1 VRPTGSRY
9 AVKRIA
15 VVGAGIA
22 GLTIAF
28 RLRATHEVAV
38 FEREAASGGKIR
50 SQHVDGC
57 VFDWGPNGFL
67 SAAPELRE
75 LVGEAGLD
83 AGLTE
88 ANPAAAKRSIY
99 WRGALHELPAKPPR
113 ALTMS
118 LLSAAGKA
126 RALGDLVVRRR
137 AALEDESVA
146 AFATRRF
153 GREVAERIVAP
164 ALLGVS
170 GGDAAATSVTA
181 LFPRLA
187 AFEDEHGSVIRGMAR
202 AGRAAGRFTGF
213 GVSGMQ
219 RLTDALAAQLAEP
232 VRVGCAAERIE
243 PRAGGWRV
251 HLAGGV
257 FDADA
262 VVLAT
267 PAYSTAELVAGWDA
281 QLAHELR
288 RIPYA
293 PMRVAGIVFRSGDI
307 RAPLDG
313 FGFLAARGQ
322 GVRILG
328 ALYTSTLF
336 PQQAPA
342 ETAYLR
348 VFLGGATDP
357 GAVDLELAAAE
368 AVVRADLAHVLGV
381 RAEPI
386 AYHERVWN
394 RAIPQY
400 VLGHRDVLRA
410 IDARVARQP
419 GLFLAGNAYRGLGVA
434 DTVRDAFAIAR
445 AVHAVP

>member
-1 VRPTGSRY
+1 
-9 AVKRIA
+9 
-15 VVGAGIA
+15 
-22 GLTIAF
+22 
-28 RLRATHEVAV
+28 
-38 FEREAASGGKIR
+38 
-50 SQHVDGC
+50 
-57 VFDWGPNGFL
+57 
-67 SAAPELRE
+67 
-75 LVGEAGLD
+75 
-83 AGLTE
+83 
-88 ANPAAAKRSIY
+88 
-99 WRGALHELPAKPPR
+99 
-113 ALTMS
+113 
-118 LLSAAGKA
+118 
-126 RALGDLVVRRR
+126 
-137 AALEDESVA
+137 
-146 AFATRRF
+146 
-153 GREVAERIVAP
+153 
-164 ALLGVS
+164 
-170 GGDAAATSVTA
+170 
-181 LFPRLA
+181 
-187 AFEDEHGSVIRGMAR
+187 
-202 AGRAAGRFTGF
+202 
-213 GVSGMQ
+213 MQ

-307 RAPLDG
+307 RAP
-313 FGFLAARGQ
+313 